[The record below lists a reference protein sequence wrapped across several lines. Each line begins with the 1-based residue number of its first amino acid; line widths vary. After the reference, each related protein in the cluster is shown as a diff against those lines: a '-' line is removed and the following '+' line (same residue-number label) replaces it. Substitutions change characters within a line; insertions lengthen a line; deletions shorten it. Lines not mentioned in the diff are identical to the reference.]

1 MSAHDAK
8 VLNTLIA
15 TTIDSADGFDEAAAH
30 TAAPVLSSQFRD
42 CARERREVVTGL
54 QAEVRRSGET
64 PAEAGTAKASVHR
77 RWLDLKNAVSGS
89 DKAVLEEV
97 ENGETYLRSK
107 YEAALEDRELSEPAR
122 RAIEEAFAAVQRAQG
137 RVAGL
142 HPLAIEASSRPM
154 GNVSWSKLGIGLG
167 AAAVAVA
174 ATRLISN
181 ARSRGSGDAFPLD
194 TDENMRLISSRKVEG
209 THVVGRDGERLG
221 TIDSFMVDKYSGRVA
236 YAIMSY
242 GGTLGVGGNLMPL
255 PWSSLTYDVEADGYM
270 LDISKAEL
278 AEAPRFEAHA
288 EPEFDEAYRE
298 RILIFYRPSGG
309 GAGRSA
315 SMRGESEAQTGGGGG
330 SQNRG
335 RGSTANRTGDDARS
349 RGAAGWEDAA
359 PANRMAAGGPED
371 RAGGFNAP
379 GSGPGRG
386 FGETGKD

>member
-1 MSAHDAK
+1 MGAHDAK

-30 TAAPVLSSQFRD
+30 TTAPVLGSQFRD
-42 CARERREVVTGL
+42 CARERREVVAQL

-64 PAEAGTAKASVHR
+64 PVEAGTTKATVHR
-77 RWLDLKNAVSGS
+77 RWLDLKNAVTGS
-89 DKAVLEEV
+89 DRAVLQEV
-97 ENGETYLRSK
+97 ENGETYLRTK
-107 YEAALEDRELSEPAR
+107 YEAALEDTALSEPAR
-122 RAIEEAFAAVQRAQG
+122 RAIEEAFAAVQRAQD

-142 HPLAIEASSRPM
+142 HPLASEASTRPM
-154 GNVSWSKLGIGLG
+154 GNVSWSRLGIGLG

-181 ARSRGSGDAFPLD
+181 SRSRAAGDAYPLD

-242 GGTLGVGGNLMPL
+242 GGTLGVGGHLMPL

-270 LDISKAEL
+270 LDMSKAEL
-278 AEAPRFEAHA
+278 AEAPRFEANS
-288 EPEFDEAYRE
+288 EPEFDEAYRQ
-298 RILIFYRPSGG
+298 RILVFYRPGTGS
-309 GAGRSA
+309 AGRNS
-315 SMRGESEAQTGGGGG
+315 SMSGDSG
-330 SQNRG
+330 SQSRASRRG
-335 RGSTANRTGDDARS
+335 TTAGQMGDEARA

-359 PANRMAAGGPED
+359 PANRMAAGGMEN
-371 RAGGFNAP
+371 RSGGFTAP
-379 GSGPGRG
+379 GAGPGG